1 MKNAPIT
8 DLNPQTPG
16 TSDVP
21 KIESVAPQSG
31 VLRELAF
38 TRWRSSELHVASVEP
53 MYRLRQHKRASKV
66 VLCYRATSLRK
77 LL

>member
-31 VLRELAF
+31 VLRELAL
-38 TRWRSSELHVASVEP
+38 TRWRNSEPHVTNVIEP
-53 MYRLRQHKRASKV
+53 AYRLRQ
-66 VLCYRATSLRK
+66 RK
-77 LL
+77 WVS